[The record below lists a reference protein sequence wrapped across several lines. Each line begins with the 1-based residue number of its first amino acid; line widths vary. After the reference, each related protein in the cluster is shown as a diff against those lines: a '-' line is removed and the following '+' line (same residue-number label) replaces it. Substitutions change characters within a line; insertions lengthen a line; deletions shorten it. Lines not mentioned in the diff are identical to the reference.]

1 MSSSATKKKPIQM
14 ILQKD
19 FVLLLFIMFVGS
31 TGQQFFQSIM
41 TKYAVSL
48 NCPEALVGIVVTA
61 YAVMVFISS
70 LISGVVSDRM
80 QKKTL
85 LIISIA
91 GQALSTI
98 GYAIIGESLV
108 LLLAIRMVHGFCFGL
123 NMVVTMS
130 MVSFFLPRE
139 VLGVGMGVYGLGQT
153 LAMGIGPSIGLSLV
167 NSVGYRNMFLI
178 AFVFTFSATILSL
191 FVRPIPIVKK
201 EQSKFRF
208 KDLIDM
214 KTVPVSLIGLCNA
227 VAYASVTAFL
237 VIHAESRGVV
247 NIGLFFT
254 IYAVTLLA
262 VRPIMGRAAD
272 KYPLRYTIYPANV
285 LILVSLV
292 MIAAANSLWMF
303 LVAAVL
309 LGIGFGGAQPVLQA
323 ESLRGVSPDRRG
335 AASATYT
342 MGQSSGFAIGP
353 MVAGFL
359 SVPFGYGNMFLAMS
373 LSSILGIAVLFFRE
387 RYLSNSSADSL
398 SVETE

>member
-1 MSSSATKKKPIQM
+1 MGTRHEFKCNKKEADPDDSS
-14 ILQKD
+14 KD

-178 AFVFTFSATILSL
+178 AFVFTFSNDTI
-191 FVRPIPIVKK
+191 
-201 EQSKFRF
+201 
-208 KDLIDM
+208 
-214 KTVPVSLIGLCNA
+214 
-227 VAYASVTAFL
+227 
-237 VIHAESRGVV
+237 
-247 NIGLFFT
+247 T
-254 IYAVTLLA
+254 IRQT
-262 VRPIMGRAAD
+262 D
-272 KYPLRYTIYPANV
+272 TDSEK
-285 LILVSLV
+285 
-292 MIAAANSLWMF
+292 
-303 LVAAVL
+303 
-309 LGIGFGGAQPVLQA
+309 GAIQVQIQG
-323 ESLRGVSPDRRG
+323 SDRHEDC
-335 AASATYT
+335 
-342 MGQSSGFAIGP
+342 SGFADW
-353 MVAGFL
+353 
-359 SVPFGYGNMFLAMS
+359 SV
-373 LSSILGIAVLFFRE
+373 
-387 RYLSNSSADSL
+387 
-398 SVETE
+398 